1 MKISQAFRDAA
12 RTVKEQKGE
21 TLKFLAL
28 ETAMTLMCLAP
39 LLFLTQKGPLKY
51 LAALALPLW
60 LLVKVPARVNAA
72 AAMQDGLGEGK
83 IFSLRLADPG
93 NYGRKVAYGLG
104 RLGMLLLW
112 GAPLIAALV
121 YAWMQYVGV
130 GNTDGLT
137 VMQKIYE
144 FGGKDTKTGMIYVL
158 LILAA
163 LAVLA
168 LLGAGFHSGDR
179 HAWVLD
185 EKGLMKRKRP
195 KTLLCR
201 ICSLVYLLP
210 LIIAFVIVAFRYA
223 PLLNDIS
230 GVLQGDVPKPNT
242 KVTLAILGVGAALT
256 LPLIPLRAM
265 TTAAYVKGLRE

>member
-1 MKISQAFRDAA
+1 MKISQAFRDGA

-28 ETAMTLMCLAP
+28 ETALTIMCLAP

-60 LLVKVPARVNAA
+60 LLVKAPARINAA
-72 AAMQDGLGEGK
+72 AAMQDSLGEGK

-93 NYGRKVAYGLG
+93 NYGRKVLYGLG
-104 RLGMLLLW
+104 RLGLMLLW
-112 GAPLIAALV
+112 AAPLIAALV

-158 LILAA
+158 LILAG

-185 EKGLMKRKRP
+185 EKGLMKGKRP

-210 LIIAFVIVAFRYA
+210 LLIAFVIVLFRYA

-230 GVLQGDVPKPNT
+230 GVLQGDVPKPST
-242 KVTLAILGVGAALT
+242 KVTLAILGAGAVLT
-256 LPLIPLRAM
+256 LPLVPLRAM
-265 TTAAYVKGLRE
+265 TTAAYVKGLRQ

>member
-1 MKISQAFRDAA
+1 MKISQAFRKAF
-12 RTVKEQKGE
+12 RTVSGQKAE
-21 TLKFLAL
+21 ALKLLVTEIAL
-28 ETAMTLMCLAP
+28 TGICLAP
-39 LLFLTQKGPLKY
+39 LLFLTEKGPLRY
-51 LAALALPLW
+51 LAALAGVLW
-60 LLVKVPARVNAA
+60 LLVKVPARLNAA
-72 AAMQDGLGEGK
+72 AAMQDSLGEGK

-93 NYGRKVAYGLG
+93 NYGRKVLYGLG
-104 RLGMLLLW
+104 RLGLLLLW
-112 GAPLIAALV
+112 AAPLIAALV

-158 LILAA
+158 LILAG

-185 EKGLMKRKRP
+185 EKGLMKGKRP

-242 KVTLAILGVGAALT
+242 KVTRVILGVGAVLT
-256 LPLIPLRAM
+256 LPLVPLRAM
-265 TTAAYVKGLRE
+265 TTAAYVKGLRQ

>member
-21 TLKFLAL
+21 ALKFLAL
-28 ETAMTLMCLAP
+28 ETALTMMCLAP

-60 LLVKVPARVNAA
+60 LLVKVPARINAA
-72 AAMQDGLGEGK
+72 AAMQDSLGEGK

-104 RLGMLLLW
+104 RLGLLILW

-158 LILAA
+158 LILAG

-185 EKGLMKRKRP
+185 EKGLMKGKRP

-242 KVTLAILGVGAALT
+242 KVTLAILGVGAVLT
-256 LPLIPLRAM
+256 LPLVPLRAM